1 MKHAVLTS
9 IGHNISDSLA
19 SGIGL
24 MIGVYEM
31 DVFGEAGRS
40 PDGFI
45 EVDFLTGATRGAKPT
60 PFLANAIRLYAEALP
75 SLCERQGV
83 SVADFKRLVARFQ
96 RSGTPPSPE
105 FIVEVEDR
113 AGKVSHDRYLGV
125 PGRRPRVLDP
135 LGRVRRNRSA

>member
-31 DVFGEAGRS
+31 DVFGEARRS

-45 EVDFLTGATRGAKPT
+45 EVDFLTGVTSGAQPT
-60 PFLANAIRLYAEALP
+60 PALAEAIRSYAQVLP
-75 SLCERQGV
+75 SLCERQGA
-83 SVADFKRLVARFQ
+83 SVTDFKRLVARFQ
-96 RSGTPPSPE
+96 HSGSPSSPE

-113 AGKVSHDRYLGV
+113 AGKVSRDRYLGV

-135 LGRVRRNRSA
+135 LGRMRRNRSA